1 MNTYMARDYARTPW
15 GKRAPNSVT
24 LPKTTVYVILRNS
37 TQPLPIRLRQNQPHR
52 RQPIQLAKLRGGGM
66 ERYHH
71 LDPLQRAAPVLR
83 SSWHMTRTLLAA
95 VMEAATQMEEVVDN
109 LAQVE
114 NEQEPAKEDDSD
126 QSAPTEPCTEPAAEG
141 RQC

>member
-1 MNTYMARDYARTPW
+1 
-15 GKRAPNSVT
+15 
-24 LPKTTVYVILRNS
+24 
-37 TQPLPIRLRQNQPHR
+37 
-52 RQPIQLAKLRGGGM
+52 
-66 ERYHH
+66 
-71 LDPLQRAAPVLR
+71 
-83 SSWHMTRTLLAA
+83 MTRTLLAA

-109 LAQVE
+109 LAQIE